1 MNADIKKIIASTF
14 SPEIPSSLTP
24 LLFPNLWGPFPHP
37 VVEKKGAHTITRIG
51 QIRVTGARE
60 TKIDVISVRVAGD
73 IHLRNNRAGLRALTD
88 GYMDGIGV
96 SGVLAFYYQEGSAE
110 WRLSYAWKRSIRSE
124 GETKTINTRSTRCT
138 YVLGPDSRIRT
149 AAERFS
155 ALAES
160 DQITPADIE
169 RAFSVEAVGK
179 AFFDS
184 YRRHY
189 QRFVEELSTDAIRGL
204 LGVPLGLTGSE
215 RLASDKPIRDFSKKL
230 MGRLVFLK
238 FIEKK
243 GWLGATDYATR
254 DGDPDF
260 LMNLFKSHRENF
272 YTEALVPLFFETLN
286 TPRKGDLFMETGTK
300 LPYLNGGLFEP
311 EYDLDAVNRKL
322 HFKGGLFEDLL
333 DFFNQY
339 NFTIDEN
346 DDSDAEVGVDPEM
359 LGRIFEQLIED
370 NEKDMQGTIYTPFE
384 VVRFMCRHSL
394 LLHLS
399 RKLGVEPDG
408 VNGEAIKRLIVDGD
422 ASALSKDQ
430 KSTLIVALKT
440 IKVLDPAIGS
450 GAFPMGMLRE
460 LLHAR
465 SVLEGT
471 DDAERLKREIIR
483 DSVYGVDI
491 DPGAVDIAR
500 LRFFLSLVVDAKLPE
515 PLPNLD
521 FKIMQ
526 GDSLSEAFDDV
537 PVVFDAAE
545 YRSHRVPAS
554 DGLFESNELERL
566 NKRKRKSAA
575 QIMKESG
582 TDVLALLAEYYDPER
597 SHDKKKQSREAIE
610 DLELN
615 TIRRALEGDIAEKLA
630 AFEKLDPKARLD
642 PKPSI
647 QKARDK
653 AAEVL
658 ARSRDRLARL
668 DAFESSNRRERPWFL
683 WHYYFHDVFESGG
696 FDIIIGNPPYR
707 ANQEN
712 ENDQAKNKV
721 YPLVYQRIKDTFV
734 AKSTAQKTKVY
745 DLFSCFFRVAMD
757 FALTSDRRS
766 IVSFITNYSFIGA
779 RTYDGFRK
787 DVRESFG
794 RMTVVNLGGDV
805 RSNPKLSGP
814 VNNIFGIQVGVAISF
829 TEQKKVKQSA
839 FDLLYTATEEEA
851 KRGEKIEF
859 IGRYDTDP
867 LPLSP
872 ITPDE
877 KENWINQSDSDFQ
890 SLIPLCSKEAKS
902 GKNSD
907 GTIFE
912 LFSLGIV
919 TARDDWAY
927 DFSDK
932 NLQKKIKYFIDVY
945 NNDVRQY
952 GDNSKSNISESVSRL
967 IKYTSEL
974 EDSVKKAEK
983 LEFNTS
989 KIWKSLYR
997 PFINMVTY
1005 YDEHITHRRYR
1016 TTDVFPNNKVI
1027 TFSGI
1032 PSSKPFSILSTQTL
1046 FCYDLIEKT
1055 QCLPLYRY
1063 ESGKRVDNI
1072 TDWAL
1077 GEFRSH
1083 YGDTSITKE
1092 DIFYYVYAV
1101 LHNPVYRKK
1110 YEIDLKQDYP
1120 RVPYYNDFARWRDW
1134 GKELMELHIGFE
1146 TVSAYPGIEIVLAPA
1161 KAKEM
1166 KTHSAGYAKD
1176 QNGDRVF
1183 DGTVTFSD
1191 GSGLKGI
1198 PAEVFAYRLG
1208 NKSAIEWILDQYVAP
1223 SYPTDEEI
1231 HSGKVKK
1238 FREDQ
1243 RVLRD
1248 NFNTFRFADYKD
1260 TVIDLI
1266 RRVTTVSLR
1275 TVEVQKE
1282 MEKEEGK

>member
-1 MNADIKKIIASTF
+1 MNAEIKKIIASPF
-14 SPEIPSSLTP
+14 SPDVPQNLAP
-24 LLFPNLWGPFPHP
+24 LMFPDSWEPFPHP
-37 VVEKKGAHTITRIG
+37 VTEKKGPHTITRIG

-60 TKIDVISVRVAGD
+60 TKIDVLSVRVAGD
-73 IHLRNNRAGLRALTD
+73 IHLRNNRAGLRALVD

-96 SGVLAFYYQEGSAE
+96 SGVLAFYYQEGNAE
-110 WRLSYAWKRSIRSE
+110 WRLSYAWKRSVRTE
-124 GETKTINTRSTRCT
+124 GETKIVNTRSTRCT
-138 YVLGPDSRIRT
+138 YVLGPDSRTRT
-149 AAERFS
+149 AADRFS
-155 ALAES
+155 ALAENER
-160 DQITPADIE
+160 ITPADIE

-184 YRRHY
+184 YRNHY
-189 QRFVEELSTDAIRGL
+189 KRFVEELSTDAIRKL
-204 LGVPLGLTGSE
+204 LGVSLGLTATE
-215 RLASDKPIRDFSKKL
+215 RLADDKPIRDFSKKL

-243 GWLGATDYATR
+243 GWLGASNYAAR

-272 YTEALVPLFFETLN
+272 YAEALVPLFFETLN
-286 TPRKGDLFMETGTK
+286 TPRADDLFMETGTK
-300 LPYLNGGLFEP
+300 VPYLNGGLFEP
-311 EYDLDAVNRKL
+311 EYDVDAVNRKL
-322 HFKGGLFEDLL
+322 HFKGGLFEELL

-399 RKLGVEPDG
+399 RKLAVEPDSADG
-408 VNGEAIKRLIVDGD
+408 KAIKALIVDGD
-422 ASALSKDQ
+422 VASLSETQ
-430 KSTLIVALKT
+430 KSTLIDALKT
-440 IKVLDPAIGS
+440 IKILDPAIGS

-465 SVLEGT
+465 SVLEKT

-483 DSVYGVDI
+483 DSIYGVDI

-545 YRSHRVPAS
+545 YRKHQLPAS
-554 DGLFESNELERL
+554 DGLFESGELERL

-582 TDVLALLAEYYDPER
+582 VDVLALLAEYYDPER

-610 DLELN
+610 DLELD
-615 TIRRALEGDIAEKLA
+615 TVRRALEGDIAEKQA
-630 AFEKLDPKARLD
+630 EYEKLDLKARRN
-642 PKPSI
+642 PKPSTE
-647 QKARDK
+647 KARDK
-653 AAEVL
+653 AGDAL
-658 ARSRDRLARL
+658 ALSRERLARL
-668 DAFESSNRRERPWFL
+668 DEFEASSRRERPWFL

-734 AKSTAQKTKVY
+734 ATSTAQKTKVY

-757 FALTSDRRS
+757 FALASDRRS
-766 IVSFITNYSFIGA
+766 IVSFITNYAFIGA

-787 DVRESFG
+787 DVRENFG

-805 RSNPKLSGP
+805 RSNPRLSGP
-814 VNNIFGIQVGVAISF
+814 VNSIFGIQAGVAISF
-829 TEQKKVKQSA
+829 IELKKPKQRT
-839 FDLLYTATEEEA
+839 FKLLYTATEEEA
-851 KRGEKIEF
+851 KREEKIDF
-859 IGRYDTDP
+859 ISRYDTEP

-872 ITPDE
+872 ITPDD
-877 KENWINQSDSDFQ
+877 KENWINQSDSDFH
-890 SLIPLCSKEAKS
+890 SLMPVCSKEAKS
-902 GKNSD
+902 GTADVNA
-907 GTIFE
+907 IFE
-912 LFSLGIV
+912 IFSLGIV
-919 TARDDWAY
+919 TARDEWVY
-927 DFSDK
+927 DFDETIV
-932 NLQKKIKYFIDVY
+932 NKKIKWLINQY
-945 NNDVRQY
+945 NAERESSN
-952 GDNSKSNISESVSRL
+952 KSLSL
-967 IKYTSEL
+967 GIKWTRA
-974 EDSVKKAEK
+974 VKKDLDKKIEYQ
-983 LEFNTS
+983 FS
-989 KIWKSLYR
+989 KRSICKSLYR
-997 PFINMVTY
+997 PYIKKFFY
-1005 YDEHITHRRYR
+1005 YSKELNEMRSLFPKMYVDNIEADNSHITIDINGDHSF
-1016 TTDVFPNNKVI
+1016 TVH
-1027 TFSGI
+1027 
-1032 PSSKPFSILSTQTL
+1032 SSNLVADYHSLG
-1046 FCYDLIEKT
+1046 DA

-1077 GEFRSH
+1077 GEFRTH
-1083 YGDTSITKE
+1083 YGDASITKE
-1092 DIFYYVYAV
+1092 DIFHYVYAV
-1101 LHNPVYRKK
+1101 LHNPAYRKK

-1120 RVPYYNDFARWRDW
+1120 RVPYYKDFARWRDW

-1146 TVSAYPGIEIVLAPA
+1146 TVREHPGIETVLAPA
-1161 KAKEM
+1161 KAKET

-1176 QNGDRVF
+1176 GNGDRVF
-1183 DGTVTFSD
+1183 DGTVTFCD

-1198 PAEVFAYRLG
+1198 PAEAFDYRLG

-1223 SYPTDEEI
+1223 SYPTEEEVL
-1231 HSGKVKK
+1231 SGKRKI
-1238 FREDQ
+1238 REDE

-1260 TVIDLI
+1260 KVIDLI
-1266 RRVTTVSLR
+1266 KRVTTVSLR
-1275 TVEVQKE
+1275 TVEVQKK
-1282 MEKEEGK
+1282 MEQEEGM

>member
-1 MNADIKKIIASTF
+1 MNADIKNLVSAPYSGDT
-14 SPEIPSSLTP
+14 PSNLVP
-24 LLFPNLWGPFPHP
+24 LIFPGSWEPFPHP
-37 VVEKKGAHTITRIG
+37 VPEKKGAHEITRIG
-51 QIRVTGARE
+51 QLRVTGARE
-60 TKIDVISVRVAGD
+60 TRIDALVVRVAGD
-73 IHLRNNRAGLRALTD
+73 IHLRNNRAGLRALVD

-96 SGVLAFYYQEGSAE
+96 SGVLAFYFQEGNAE

-124 GETKTINTRSTRCT
+124 GETKKVNTRSTRCT
-138 YVLGPDSRIRT
+138 YVLGPASRTRT

-155 ALAES
+155 ALSERET
-160 DQITPADIE
+160 ITPADIE
-169 RAFSVEAVGK
+169 RAFSVESVGK

-184 YRRHY
+184 YRKHY
-189 QRFVEELSTDAIRGL
+189 QRFVEELSTDAVRTM
-204 LGVPLGLTGSE
+204 LGIPLALTATE
-215 RLASDKPIRDFSKKL
+215 RLAADKPIRDFSKKL

-238 FIEKK
+238 FIERK
-243 GWLGATDYATR
+243 GWLGVTDYEKR

-272 YTEALVPLFFETLN
+272 YAEALVPLFFETLN
-286 TPRKGDLFMETGTK
+286 TPRAGDLFMETGTK
-300 LPYLNGGLFEP
+300 VPYLNGGLFEP
-311 EYDLDAVNRKL
+311 AYDVDAVNRKL
-322 HFKGGLFEDLL
+322 HFKGGLFEELL

-346 DDSDAEVGVDPEM
+346 DDTEAEVGVDPEM

-399 RKLGVEPDG
+399 RKLGVESDG
-408 VNGEAIKRLIVDGD
+408 ADGEAIKRLIVDGD
-422 ASALSKDQ
+422 TSGLSEEQ
-430 KSTLIVALKT
+430 KESLVDALKT
-440 IKVLDPAIGS
+440 IKILDPAIGS

-465 SVLEGT
+465 SVLERT
-471 DDAERLKREIIR
+471 DDVERLKREIIR
-483 DSVYGVDI
+483 ESIYGVDI

-500 LRFFLSLVVDAKLPE
+500 LRFFLSLVVDARLPE

-526 GDSLSEAFDDV
+526 GDSLSEAVDDV

-545 YRSHRVPAS
+545 YRKHQVLES
-554 DGLFESNELERL
+554 DGLFESGELERL

-582 TDVLALLAEYYDPER
+582 TDVLGLLSSYYDPER
-597 SHDKKKQSREAIE
+597 SSEKKKLSREAIE
-610 DLELN
+610 DLELY
-615 TIRRALEGDIAEKLA
+615 TVRHALESDLASKQAEYDKCEYKA
-630 AFEKLDPKARLD
+630 KKDPKA
-642 PKPSI
+642 STE
-647 QKARDK
+647 KAREK
-653 AAEVL
+653 AQESVIQ
-658 ARSRDRLARL
+658 ARERLTKL
-668 DAFESSNRRERPWFL
+668 DEFESSSRRERPWFL

-721 YPLVYQRIKDTFV
+721 YPLVYQRIKKTFV

-757 FALTSDRRS
+757 FAFKAERRT
-766 IVSFITNYSFIGA
+766 IVSFITNYAFIGA

-787 DVRESFG
+787 DVRENFG

-814 VNNIFGIQVGVAISF
+814 VNSIFGIQVGVAISF
-829 TEQKKVKQSA
+829 IEPKNPKQRT
-839 FDLLYTATEEEA
+839 FKLLYTATEEEA
-851 KRGEKIEF
+851 KREEKIEF
-859 IGRYDTDP
+859 IGRYDTEP

-890 SLIPLCSKEAKS
+890 TLMPLCSKDAKL
-902 GKNSD
+902 GRDNKNVVFQTYS
-907 GTIFE
+907 T
-912 LFSLGIV
+912 GIS
-919 TARDDWAY
+919 TNRDSWVI
-927 DFSDK
+927 DFSIQ
-932 NLQKKIKYFIDVY
+932 NLTSKMKYFH
-945 NNDVRQY
+945 
-952 GDNSKSNISESVSRL
+952 SKFSESVVSRKQDML
-967 IKYTSEL
+967 IKWSRNLTT
-974 EDSVKKAEK
+974 
-983 LEFNTS
+983 EFNRQS
-989 KIWKSLYR
+989 SEGFHPAFIKDIQYR
-997 PFINMVTY
+997 PFCLSSFYNSAIFV
-1005 YDEHITHRRYR
+1005 DEHGKCREFLEQQNSILC
-1016 TTDVFPNNKVI
+1016 I
-1027 TFSGI
+1027 SGI
-1032 PSSKPFSILSTQTL
+1032 GSSQLFQSLITCKYPSL
-1046 FCYDLIEKT
+1046 DLLEKT

-1077 GEFRSH
+1077 GEFRLH
-1083 YGDTSITKE
+1083 YGDDSITKE
-1092 DIFYYVYAV
+1092 DIFHYVYAV
-1101 LHNPVYRKK
+1101 LHNPAYRKK

-1120 RVPYYNDFARWRDW
+1120 RVPYYVDFARWRDW
-1134 GKELMELHIGFE
+1134 GKELMDAHIGFE
-1146 TVSAYPGIEIVLAPA
+1146 TVSVYPGIELVPASA
-1161 KAKEM
+1161 KAKET
-1166 KTHSAGYAKD
+1166 KTHSAGYTKD
-1176 QNGDRVF
+1176 EAGERVF

-1191 GSGLKGI
+1191 GSGLTGI
-1198 PAEVFAYRLG
+1198 PAEAFDYRLG

-1223 SYPTDEEI
+1223 SYPTDEEAL
-1231 HSGKVKK
+1231 SGKRKI
-1238 FREDQ
+1238 REDE

-1260 TVIDLI
+1260 KVIDLI
-1266 RRVTTVSLR
+1266 RRVTTVSVT
-1275 TVEVQKE
+1275 TVGIQKE
-1282 MEKEEGK
+1282 MERAEG

>member
-1 MNADIKKIIASTF
+1 MNAEIKKLIASSF

-24 LLFPNLWGPFPHP
+24 LMLPHSWEPFPHP
-37 VVEKKGAHTITRIG
+37 VAEKKGDHEIRRIG
-51 QIRVTGARE
+51 QIRVTGVRE
-60 TKIDVISVRVAGD
+60 TKVDVLAVRVAGD
-73 IHLRNNRAGLRALTD
+73 IHLRNNRAGLRALVD

-96 SGVLAFYYQEGSAE
+96 SGILAFYYQEGNAE
-110 WRLSYAWKRSIRSE
+110 WRLSYAWRRSVRAD
-124 GETKTINTRSTRCT
+124 GETKIVNTRSTRCT
-138 YVLGPDSRIRT
+138 YVLGPDSRTRT

-155 ALAES
+155 ALSETGRV
-160 DQITPADIE
+160 TPADIE
-169 RAFSVEAVGK
+169 RAFSVESVGK

-189 QRFVEELSTDAIRGL
+189 QRFVEELSTDAVRTL
-204 LGVPLGLTGSE
+204 LEVPLCANAAE

-243 GWLGATDYATR
+243 GWLGATDYTAR
-254 DGDPDF
+254 DGDTDF

-272 YTEALVPLFFETLN
+272 YAEALVPLFFETLN
-286 TPRKGDLFMETGTK
+286 TPRERDLFMETGTK
-300 LPYLNGGLFEP
+300 VPYLNGGLFEP
-311 EYDLDAVNRKL
+311 AYDVDEVNRKL
-322 HFKGGLFEDLL
+322 HFKGGLFEELL

-399 RKLGVEPDG
+399 RKLVVEPDDDD
-408 VNGEAIKRLIVDGD
+408 GEAIKRLIVEGD
-422 ASALSKDQ
+422 AASLSKEQ
-430 KSTLIVALKT
+430 KETLIDALKT
-440 IKVLDPAIGS
+440 IKILDPAIGS

-465 SVLEGT
+465 LVLEKT
-471 DDAERLKREIIR
+471 DDVERLKREIIR
-483 DSVYGVDI
+483 DSIYGVDI

-500 LRFFLSLVVDAKLPE
+500 LRFFLSLVVDAKIPE

-545 YRSHRVPAS
+545 YRRHQVSES
-554 DGLFESNELERL
+554 DGLFESGELERL

-582 TDVLALLAEYYDPER
+582 SDVLGILSSYYDPER
-597 SHDKKKQSREAIE
+597 SSDKKRMSREAIE
-610 DLELN
+610 ELELY
-615 TIRRALEGDIAEKLA
+615 TVRHALESDLA
-630 AFEKLDPKARLD
+630 AKQANFDKLEYKARKD
-642 PKPSI
+642 PKPSTE
-647 QKARDK
+647 KARDK
-653 AAEVL
+653 ATEAL
-658 ARSRDRLARL
+658 ALSRERLNRL

-721 YPLVYQRIKDTFV
+721 YPLVYQRIKETFV

-757 FALTSDRRS
+757 FALASERRS
-766 IVSFITNYSFIGA
+766 IVSFITNYAFIAA

-787 DVRESFG
+787 DVRENFG
-794 RMTVVNLGGDV
+794 RMTIVNLGGDV
-805 RSNPKLSGP
+805 RSNPRLSGP
-814 VNNIFGIQVGVAISF
+814 VNSIFGIQAGVAISF
-829 TEQKKVKQSA
+829 IEPKKPKQRT
-839 FDLLYTATEEEA
+839 FNLLYTATEEEA
-851 KRGEKIEF
+851 KREEKIEF
-859 IGRYDTDP
+859 IGRYDSEP

-890 SLIPLCSKEAKS
+890 TLMPLCSKEAKS
-902 GKNSD
+902 GKESD

-932 NLQKKIKYFIDVY
+932 NLQKKINYFIDVY

-952 GDNSKSNISESVSRL
+952 GVNPKSNISETVSRL
-967 IKYTSEL
+967 IKYTTEL
-974 EDSVKKAEK
+974 EDSVKKVEK
-983 LEFNTS
+983 LEFNRS

-1063 ESGKRVDNI
+1063 EAGKRVDNI

-1083 YGDTSITKE
+1083 YVDDSITKE
-1092 DIFYYVYAV
+1092 NIFHYVYAV
-1101 LHNPVYRKK
+1101 LHNPAYRKK

-1146 TVSAYPGIEIVLAPA
+1146 TVSEHPGIEILPAPA
-1161 KAKEM
+1161 KAKET
-1166 KTHSAGYAKD
+1166 KTHSAGYTKD
-1176 QNGDRVF
+1176 ENGDRVF
-1183 DGTVTFSD
+1183 DGTVTFCD

-1198 PAEVFAYRLG
+1198 PAEAFDYRLG
-1208 NKSAIEWILDQYVAP
+1208 NKSAIEWILDQYAAP
-1223 SYPTDEEI
+1223 SYPTDEEVL
-1231 HSGKVKK
+1231 SGKRKI
-1238 FREDQ
+1238 REDE

-1282 MEKEEGK
+1282 MEKEEGM